1 MIVTWDCLVHASAE
15 DGKDLGSLLQQ
26 GRYNIEESE
35 NICIEKKIEDSEN
48 EELEFINKVCSKGEI
63 TSRILSM

>member
-26 GRYNIEESE
+26 GRHNEKKIEESE

-48 EELEFINKVCSKGEI
+48 EELEFINIVCS
-63 TSRILSM
+63 T

>member
-48 EELEFINKVCSKGEI
+48 DRRFRK
-63 TSRILSM
+63 

>member
-1 MIVTWDCLVHASAE
+1 MHASAE

-26 GRYNIEESE
+26 GRHNEKKIEESE

-48 EELEFINKVCSKGEI
+48 EELEFINKLCSRREI